1 MVITLLA
8 MIGICWRWG
17 NQRLTG
23 TNPVPQWVFVAILFT
38 SGLDVGL
45 IMFPLSEFPVYADI
59 IHNPSYAFSNPLAIE
74 FGFWGFLIWS
84 IYFLTCFYFAYLE
97 PNLGFFKLRWVKGIH
112 NLVIIST
119 CAFTAYLLFL
129 NLPWYA
135 PEITEMPWAQWL
147 FALIVFTSIVAAVC
161 SSTQLRFVAI
171 LSVGSGALFVLLLC
185 GMLLHA
191 MLTGEAALKDYVQS
205 LNLLSDYFPNIYKFV
220 LPLNDY
226 HAFYLSWWFAWSI
239 MIGQFTARFLN
250 NIQTKLLVFHML
262 CWPSLAIALWFSV
275 LYVYYS
281 NTIATTGLINLLM
294 VFVGIVF
301 VVNSL
306 DSLIRLYTDNLNL
319 TVKRLSL
326 GRYIVLNITVLS
338 GLTILFSIDFLKIQW
353 VGALVIGLFIC
364 SALFAIQRHGQ
375 QKSTTS

>member
-1 MVITLLA
+1 MITTLLA
-8 MIGICWRWG
+8 VSGICWRWG

-23 TNPVPQWVFVAILFT
+23 NNPVSQWVFVAILFT

-59 IHNPSYAFSNPLAIE
+59 INNPSYAFSNPLAIE

-97 PNLGFFKLRWVKGIH
+97 PKLGFFQLRWVKVIH

-147 FALIVFTSIVAAVC
+147 FAIIVFTSIVAAVC
-161 SSTQLRFVAI
+161 SSTQLRFVTI
-171 LSVGSGALFVLLLC
+171 LSVGSGALFLLLLC
-185 GMLLHA
+185 GMLFYA
-191 MLTGEAALKDYVQS
+191 MLTGEAALKEYVQS
-205 LNLLSDYFPNIYKFV
+205 LDLLSDYFPNIYKFV

-226 HAFYLSWWFAWSI
+226 HAFYLSWWFAWSV

-250 NIQTKLLVFHML
+250 NIHTKVLLFHML

-281 NTIATTGLINLLM
+281 NSIATAGLINLLM

-326 GRYIVLNITVLS
+326 GKYILLNITVLS

-353 VGALVIGLFIC
+353 VGALVIGLFVLC
-364 SALFAIQRHGQ
+364 GGYFLRYNHKLKTAS
-375 QKSTTS
+375 